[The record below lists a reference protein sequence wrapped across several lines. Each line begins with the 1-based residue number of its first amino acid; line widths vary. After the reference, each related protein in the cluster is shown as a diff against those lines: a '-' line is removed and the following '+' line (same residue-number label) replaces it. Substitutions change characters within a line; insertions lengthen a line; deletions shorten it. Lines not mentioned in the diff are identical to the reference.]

1 MKGYKTPLFLLVIV
15 AVLAGVA
22 YWDEKETVIE
32 KKTTEEKAK
41 LNPFNVEDIEE
52 VSVHNSG
59 AIPQDWI
66 LKKESGVWKVA
77 SPVNAVADSNGIERF
92 LKILADAKF
101 EREFALGDK
110 SLSDF
115 GLKEPLLSYKMRA
128 KDGKGWNFEVGGK
141 SPTGYSS
148 YVRTKS
154 DGQIYLANQYLY
166 TATNKTLTDF
176 RDRSLFVPAQKN
188 IETIEVSWPQMPA
201 IKVVRDGKDWQMQ
214 TPMQTKADTTEINKY
229 LSAWEQVRVI
239 DFIDS
244 PTAELKKALTEFDKG
259 TREYG
264 RVRFVSKDASVK
276 EISIVENFSKL
287 YVRFGEDSFA
297 EVDKH
302 QIDHLKMS
310 ANDLQDRNL
319 FAFVST
325 DVTEISI
332 DGKSYER
339 LKGNW
344 LLKGSQT
351 PSEFVQGILVSLEFA
366 KADRKLTPAQG
377 ESLIHGPL
385 MHTVVIKEKGK
396 EDTVFT
402 LWPTAGKNAV
412 VLKSNDKFF
421 AVSPEFPDIL
431 KPKAP
436 VTLPTLGGDVKGE
449 KS

>member
-1 MKGYKTPLFLLVIV
+1 M
-15 AVLAGVA
+15 
-22 YWDEKETVIE
+22 
-32 KKTTEEKAK
+32 
-41 LNPFNVEDIEE
+41 
-52 VSVHNSG
+52 HNSS
-59 AIPQDWI
+59 AMPKDWV
-66 LKKESGVWKVA
+66 LKKEAGVWTVK
-77 SPVNAVADSNGIERF
+77 SPVNAAADSNGIERF

-101 EREFALGDK
+101 EREFPLGDK
-110 SLSDF
+110 GLENY
-115 GLKEPLLSYKMRA
+115 GLKEPLLSYNMSG
-128 KDGKGWNFEVGGK
+128 KDGKAWSFEVGGK

-148 YVRTKS
+148 YVKTKN

-176 RDRSLFVPAQKN
+176 RDRSLFVPAQKTV
-188 IETIEVSWPQMPA
+188 ESIEVNWPQMPV

-214 TPMQTKADTTEINKY
+214 TPMQTKADTTEMNKY

-244 PTAELKKALTEFDKG
+244 PSAELKKALTQFGKG
-259 TREYG
+259 TQEYG
-264 RVRFVSKDASVK
+264 RVRFVSEDKSIK
-276 EISIVENFSKL
+276 EIPIVENFSKL

-319 FAFVST
+319 FSFVST

-332 DGKSYER
+332 DGKAYER

-344 LLKGSQT
+344 LLKGTQT
-351 PSEFVQGILVSLEFA
+351 PSEFVQGVLVSLEFA

-377 ESLIHGPL
+377 ESLIHGAVL
-385 MHTVVIKEKGK
+385 HTVVIKEKGK
-396 EDTVFT
+396 ADTEFT
-402 LWPTAGKNAV
+402 LWPTAGKNTL
-412 VLKSNDKFF
+412 VLKSQDRFF
-421 AVSPEFPDIL
+421 TVSLEFPDIL
-431 KPKAP
+431 KPQAP
-436 VTLPTLGGDVKGE
+436 VTLPTLGGEVKGE